1 VVLGAALAL
10 AALLPGCG
18 SKDRGGRHPDGSLT
32 IYSSLPRAGLSARNA
47 DAVAAGERLAL
58 ADAGGRAGGRRVR
71 LVELD
76 SSAPGADTW
85 DPGTVDA
92 NARRAADDP
101 TAIAYIGEL
110 DFGASAISLPITN
123 SAGLLQV
130 SPADGLTTLTVRDPG
145 LHAEGPERYYPHDRR
160 TFIRLVPADYLQAE
174 TLVAWAR
181 ADGARSLAI
190 VRDDRLFGREL
201 GDEAGAAAV
210 RARIRVTTVT
220 EARHGQRDY
229 ADVARELATHR
240 ADAVLYTGLG
250 GESANRT
257 LAAVQRTLPHARL
270 YGSSGVAAGGIDLD
284 GGPILRTDSVLPG
297 DRYGRAARRVLD
309 RLRAQRGAPTAA
321 ESLYGYQAMRL
332 VLAALDRAGTES
344 DERAPVVSAAMRPH
358 ALPATLGRYF
368 LTNTGDVS
376 PARFGAYRQDH
387 ARTELLGLR
396 GPTGPIAPGR

>member
-1 VVLGAALAL
+1 MVLGAALAL

-160 TFIRLVPADYLQAE
+160 TFIRLVPADYLQAIG
-174 TLVAWAR
+174 T
-181 ADGARSLAI
+181 
-190 VRDDRLFGREL
+190 
-201 GDEAGAAAV
+201 
-210 RARIRVTTVT
+210 
-220 EARHGQRDY
+220 
-229 ADVARELATHR
+229 
-240 ADAVLYTGLG
+240 
-250 GESANRT
+250 
-257 LAAVQRTLPHARL
+257 
-270 YGSSGVAAGGIDLD
+270 
-284 GGPILRTDSVLPG
+284 
-297 DRYGRAARRVLD
+297 RR
-309 RLRAQRGAPTAA
+309 
-321 ESLYGYQAMRL
+321 
-332 VLAALDRAGTES
+332 
-344 DERAPVVSAAMRPH
+344 
-358 ALPATLGRYF
+358 
-368 LTNTGDVS
+368 
-376 PARFGAYRQDH
+376 
-387 ARTELLGLR
+387 
-396 GPTGPIAPGR
+396 